1 MITMTSTSEHN
12 NINTSFTKNVYAD
25 PEATDRPVWYLVIS
39 VVVT

>member
-25 PEATDRPVWYLVIS
+25 PEATWPVWYLVIS